1 MKATLADAALMR
13 DAGRFVWLELDFD
26 KPINQAF
33 LARHGVRYTPTLFVL
48 DPADERAAAT
58 NFGGLTLADL
68 QRFLDRGERGV
79 KGRESTAADI
89 SLARGDAMLGLGKV
103 AEAAAAYREAFH
115 VAKPAWPQRNH
126 ALASL
131 TRTLVSARQYRE
143 VAEIVEAEAPK
154 MPRDSSLATVVLWG
168 LSSANMGGT
177 EPWAI
182 AARKKLEPLAAEGA
196 VLPAALRDHR
206 FQLYQ
211 QLVQA
216 ADLRGDKAALTQW
229 GDRWLAYIDSTRPAN
244 EDERSALDIA
254 RVDAASEMEQPARV
268 IPALIASERAMP
280 SNYNASLRLA
290 QMLVAAKRDDEGLA
304 ACDRGLAHVS
314 GPIGRSWLLRTKAQA
329 FVAKGDR
336 AAAHRALE
344 EALQNA
350 QKIGTKESRENSM
363 QRIAMEIKEV
373 DKR

>member
-26 KPINQAF
+26 KPVNQAF
-33 LARHGVRYTPTLFVL
+33 LARHGVRYTPTLLVL

-58 NFGGLTLADL
+58 NFGGLTPADL

-79 KGRESTAADI
+79 NKKESTA
-89 SLARGDAMLGLGKV
+89 LARGDALLGMGKV
-103 AEAAAAYREAFH
+103 AEAAAAYREA
-115 VAKPAWPQRNH
+115 H
-126 ALASL
+126 AFPSLA
-131 TRTLVSARQYRE
+131 RTLVSARQYRDA
-143 VAEIVEAEAPK
+143 AEIAEAETPK
-154 MPRDSSLATVVLWG
+154 MPRDASFASVVLSG
-168 LSSANMGGT
+168 LSSANMGGE

-196 VLPAALRDHR
+196 ALPSALRDHR

-211 QLVQA
+211 QLMSA
-216 ADLRGDKAALTQW
+216 AALRGDKAAMTQW
-229 GDRWLAYIDSTRPAN
+229 GDRWLAMIASTKPAN
-244 EDERSALDIA
+244 DDERSALDIA

-290 QMLVAAKRDDEGLA
+290 QMLVAAKRYDEGLA

-329 FVAKGDR
+329 FVAKGER

-350 QKIGTKESRENSM
+350 QKIGTKDSRAHNV
-363 QRIAMEIKEV
+363 QRIAEEIKEL